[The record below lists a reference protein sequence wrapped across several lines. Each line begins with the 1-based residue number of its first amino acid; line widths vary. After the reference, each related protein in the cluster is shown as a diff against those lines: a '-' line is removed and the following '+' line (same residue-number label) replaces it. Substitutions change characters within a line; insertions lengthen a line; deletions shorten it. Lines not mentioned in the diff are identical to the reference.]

1 MTSYRYICGSVGQSH
16 VQLSDKI
23 TGPCDFDCDCD
34 SPRSGSGGR
43 PPDNLKT
50 DTARPDPL
58 EHRDGLV
65 VAQTVQ
71 SLAVH

>member
-23 TGPCDFDCDCD
+23 TACDCDCD